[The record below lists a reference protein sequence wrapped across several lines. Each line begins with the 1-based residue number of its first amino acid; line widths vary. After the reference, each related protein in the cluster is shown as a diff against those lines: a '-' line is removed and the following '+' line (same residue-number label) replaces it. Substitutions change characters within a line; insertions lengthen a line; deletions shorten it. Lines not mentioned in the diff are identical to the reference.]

1 MLHSTSIVNG
11 AADAL
16 LGFREVNN
24 STPLMWLHVY
34 FDHISMQPT
43 DLFSFPV

>member
-16 LGFREVNN
+16 VGFREVNN
-24 STPLMWLHVY
+24 S
-34 FDHISMQPT
+34 FDVVACV
-43 DLFSFPV
+43 L